1 MDQEN
6 IEGIEAIENIILE
19 NPQPLNHRTIQVYE
33 IQDTNSGPSSTKC
46 CIILLAWSIVVISL
60 IILKTLF

>member
-6 IEGIEAIENIILE
+6 IEGIVAIENIVLE

-33 IQDTNSGPSSTKC
+33 IQDTNPGPSSTKC

>member
-33 IQDTNSGPSSTKC
+33 IQDTNPGPSSTKC
-46 CIILLAWSIVVISL
+46 CIILIA
-60 IILKTLF
+60 

>member
-33 IQDTNSGPSSTKC
+33 IQDTNPGPSSTRC
-46 CIILLAWSIVVISL
+46 CIILLAWFVIGISL